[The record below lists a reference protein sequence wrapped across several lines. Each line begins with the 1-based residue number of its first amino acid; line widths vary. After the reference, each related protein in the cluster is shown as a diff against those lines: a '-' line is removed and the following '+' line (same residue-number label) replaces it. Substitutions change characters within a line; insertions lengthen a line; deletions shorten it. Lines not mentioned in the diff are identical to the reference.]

1 MLKVVSLLAL
11 VLPAL
16 GCAGRSESGTLAP
29 HSVDLK
35 AEVVASRV
43 ASVTAPFDVTVRR
56 VAVREGQSVNAGD
69 VLLELTNPEVERNV
83 EIARIQTKLAEF
95 GLHSAA
101 RPPAPR
107 KSAEAAA
114 AKIVALKK
122 AKVERYKSLL
132 PTHDVTL
139 QEVEDAENELAAA
152 TRDLVAVQ
160 NQNAPPAAP
169 HSRRVAEIE
178 LERARAEERLAES
191 RRQTLTIRAPIA
203 GVVTRLSAVE
213 GRDAGAR
220 EPLAEVTA
228 MAPVDVRAEVAPDL
242 LRIARPGTLIEVK
255 VLSVPPRV
263 FLDKVAYVVPA
274 RPNVQGEPRA
284 AIVAT
289 LANADG
295 ALQPGTP
302 ATMTIHTQ
310 P

>member
-1 MLKVVSLLAL
+1 MLKTLSLVIFVLA
-11 VLPAL
+11 AAA
-16 GCAGRSESGTLAP
+16 CAGRSESGTLAP
-29 HSVDLK
+29 RSVDLK

-43 ASVTAPFDVTVRR
+43 ASVTAPFDATVRR

-69 VLLELTNPEVERNV
+69 VLVELTSPEVERNV
-83 EIARIQTKLAEF
+83 AIARMQTEIAQAA
-95 GLHSAA
+95 LHAA
-101 RPPAPR
+101 AHPPAPR
-107 KSAEAAA
+107 KSGEAAA
-114 AKIVALKK
+114 AKIVSLKK

-139 QEVEDAENELAAA
+139 QEVEEAESELAAA
-152 TRDLVAVQ
+152 TRDLIAVR
-160 NQNAPPAAP
+160 NAAPAAP
-169 HSRRVAEIE
+169 QSQTRVAQIE

-191 RRQTLTIRAPIA
+191 RRQTLTVRAPIA

-228 MAPVDVRAEVAPDL
+228 MAPVDVRADVAPDL

-274 RPNVQGEPRA
+274 RPSAQGEPRA

-289 LANADG
+289 LANADL

-302 ATMTIHTQ
+302 ATITIHTQ